1 MGNDC
6 MPILTFQINLV
17 SEKFAYLWHFLFIAV
32 DCDKYTTQWP
42 MGDSGNDAIYIR
54 PHRMKTHC
62 QNQLK
67 IAVQV
72 YFEIL
77 YRTRH
82 KKTEVMMTSKL
93 SNAPLS
99 VYVVNKHLIQTCPYY
114 LPTYDN
120 KISLF
125 HYLCHYHDDYNNM
138 YI

>member
-67 IAVQV
+67 IAV
-72 YFEIL
+72 
-77 YRTRH
+77 
-82 KKTEVMMTSKL
+82 
-93 SNAPLS
+93 
-99 VYVVNKHLIQTCPYY
+99 
-114 LPTYDN
+114 
-120 KISLF
+120 
-125 HYLCHYHDDYNNM
+125 
-138 YI
+138 